1 MILAATALTTLALG
15 GCVVPVASE
24 APAGPA
30 ITVPA
35 KRPNVVLIM
44 ADDVGFAMSSAFGG
58 PVPTPNMEALARR
71 GLRYNRFNTT
81 AQCSPSRAAL
91 LTGRNPHRVQVG
103 SIVNTASDDPG
114 YTSILPKSA
123 GTIGDVLKGAGYA
136 TAWIGK
142 AHVTPV
148 SEVRGPPTE
157 RWPTGLGFDYFYGS
171 LGGGMDQFRPSLIEN
186 TTRIPAPEKAQPGY
200 ILERDLTDRAIAWY
214 RGALQAEPTRPF
226 FLYYASYSVHAPQ
239 QAPAD
244 WIARFRGKFDQGWDV
259 VRRETFERQRAAGI
273 VPPDAKL
280 TPRPEGLPA
289 WDDLTAE
296 QRALSARSMEVAAAQ
311 EAFFDD
317 QLGRLFAA
325 LDEDGLSD
333 NTLIILVNG
342 DNGATQEGGPSGSMG
357 RGVPLQASDL
367 DRLGSADGPGLY
379 NAGWGWAMN
388 SPFPY
393 YKHIASHL
401 GGIRNGLT
409 IAWPGKLEGLGSI
422 RSQYGFVTDIAPTIY
437 QATGVTLP
445 KRING
450 QKQMSL
456 DGISLAY
463 TFRSATAPS
472 RRREQYVENN
482 GNRSFYRDGWM
493 AATLPP
499 KQLWDAG
506 SFPSVAQWQWAL
518 YQLDEDFSQSTDVSA
533 HHPEKLKALRKAYAA
548 AERRNG
554 FVTRQ
559 TPEGRSE

>member
-1 MILAATALTTLALG
+1 
-15 GCVVPVASE
+15 
-24 APAGPA
+24 
-30 ITVPA
+30 
-35 KRPNVVLIM
+35 M
-44 ADDVGFAMSSAFGG
+44 ADDVGFGMASAFGG
-58 PVPTPNMEALARR
+58 PVPTPNMELLAHR

-91 LTGRNPHRVQVG
+91 LTGRNPHRVQIG
-103 SIVNTASDDPG
+103 SIVNTASADPG

-123 GTIGDVLKGAGYA
+123 GTIGAVLKNAGYT

-142 AHVTPV
+142 GHVTPA

-157 RWPTGLGFDYFYGS
+157 RWPTRLGFDYFYGS
-171 LGGGMDQFRPSLIEN
+171 LGGGIDQFRPSLIEN
-186 TTRIPAPEKAQPGY
+186 TTRIPAPTKAQPGY
-200 ILERDLTDRAIAWY
+200 ILERDLTDRAIGWY
-214 RGALQAEPTRPF
+214 RSTLQAEPTRPF

-244 WIARFRGKFDQGWDV
+244 WIARFHGRFDQGWDV

-273 VPPDAKL
+273 VPPDATL

-289 WDDLTAE
+289 WDELSAD
-296 QRALSARSMEVAAAQ
+296 QKALSARSMEVAAAQ
-311 EAFFDD
+311 EAFFDH
-317 QLGRLFAA
+317 QLGRLFAS

-342 DNGATQEGGPSGSMG
+342 DNGATQEGGPLGSMG
-357 RGVPLQASDL
+357 RGEPLEASDL
-367 DRLGSADGPGLY
+367 GRLGSADGPGLY

-388 SPFPY
+388 SPLPY

-409 IAWPGKLEGLGSI
+409 IAWPGHLEGLGSV
-422 RSQYGFVTDIAPTIY
+422 RSQFGFVTDIAPTIY
-437 QATGVTLP
+437 EAVGVAAP
-445 KRING
+445 KTIEG
-450 QKQMSL
+450 QKQMSI

-482 GNRSFYRDGWM
+482 GNRSFYRDGWI
-493 AATLPP
+493 ASTLPP

-506 SFPSVAQWQWAL
+506 SFPPVDQWRWAL
-518 YQLDEDFSQSTDVSA
+518 YHLDIDFSQSTDLSA
-533 HHPEKLKALRKAYAA
+533 RYPEKLRALRKGYTAT
-548 AERRNG
+548 ERRNG

-559 TPEGRSE
+559 TPEGRPD